1 MKILFVCSRNKWRS
15 RTAET
20 VFKNNGL
27 HQVKSAGTENNARI
41 RLTQNLLNW
50 ADLIYVMERKH
61 KEKVLDR
68 FNMKRLNERIEIL
81 DIEDDYKY
89 MDEELVEILKLKLN
103 DIFSNG

>member
-15 RTAET
+15 RTAEA

-27 HQVKSAGTENNARI
+27 HQIKSAGTEDNSKI

-61 KEKVLDR
+61 KEKVLDK
-68 FNMKRLNERIEIL
+68 FNMKHLNEKIEIL
-81 DIEDDYKY
+81 DIEDHYKY
-89 MDEELVEILKLKLN
+89 MDEELVEILELKLN